1 MNTEAFANT
10 KIGQTFIRMMAVIM
24 ESRLR
29 YRFFGPMKIIQ
40 GAEFRPGQKVLDGM
54 ESGHA
59 NYIKLLKK
67 NYKKPLFG
75 PYIEF
80 FRGKKGDIGSEN
92 TYFWNVIQ

>member
-40 GAEFRPGQKVLDGM
+40 SAEFRPGQKVLDGM

-59 NYIKLLKK
+59 NYIKLLKN
-67 NYKKPLFG
+67 NYKKTLIWSLYRTF
-75 PYIEF
+75 
-80 FRGKKGDIGSEN
+80 KGQKGR
-92 TYFWNVIQ
+92 YRV